1 MKKNMN
7 TQLLKKL
14 YSIYSPSGKE
24 QKMVRFLCSY
34 INGLPGEISLE
45 KDSFGNLYVTKG
57 SGESY
62 PCLVSHLDQVSHCRH
77 SKDFRA
83 VEAKGILFGY
93 SPSKRRFENLG
104 ADDKNGIFICLE
116 CLRKYDVLK
125 VVFFREEETG
135 CRGSSRAYMPFF
147 DDVRFVVQPD
157 RKGNSDLITAI
168 SFTELCS
175 GEFIR
180 EAAPER
186 WGYAENNG
194 LMTDVLTLK
203 ENGLEVSCANVS
215 CGYYNAHTD
224 EEITVKK
231 DLQKCLDFVEHLIED
246 CTAVYVHQGTD
257 ALYDSFFECEEE
269 IHDIL
274 HRHPSLSLEDL
285 RSLYSPS
292 FPRLSAEDWSRI
304 YEDYR
309 LVWDDVPD
317 DSADAKNIDDCVTYI
332 LNYVQKSGCNGFTDG
347 EIYGQAVHYY
357 DENEIEVGK
366 PIQCQVAVNHIVELT
381 AEEKAE
387 ARQQAVRRYQ
397 DEELRK
403 LQNRTKPTK
412 AKTETQVQPSLFDFG
427 L

>member
-62 PCLVSHLDQVSHCRH
+62 PCLVSHLDQVFHCRH

-147 DDVRFVVQPD
+147 DDVRFVIQPD

-180 EAAPER
+180 EAAPEK

-317 DSADAKNIDDCVTYI
+317 DSADY
-332 LNYVQKSGCNGFTDG
+332 GFLSCHETD
-347 EIYGQAVHYY
+347 A
-357 DENEIEVGK
+357 
-366 PIQCQVAVNHIVELT
+366 
-381 AEEKAE
+381 
-387 ARQQAVRRYQ
+387 
-397 DEELRK
+397 
-403 LQNRTKPTK
+403 
-412 AKTETQVQPSLFDFG
+412 
-427 L
+427 